1 MKFKL
6 AKTILF
12 LSVYFTSI
20 LIIFAQDI
28 PKKPYPPR
36 LVNDFT
42 GTLNKNQISRLEQKL
57 VNFNDTTSTQIAIVL
72 VNSFNGYDKVVFAER
87 LAEDWGVGQKGSENG
102 IVVLLKPKKSMEKG
116 EVWITIGYGLEGA
129 IPDAIVKR
137 IIENE
142 MIPSFQNYDYYQG
155 LDKGT
160 TTLMFLASGEF
171 TADEYK
177 KKTEGSPFGFIIP
190 FIVILIIFTLIRSS
204 GRSQT
209 VGKKNIPFWTALLL
223 GSAIGGVGR
232 HSGSWGSFSGGSG
245 GFGGGGFGG
254 FGGGSFGGGGAG
266 GSW

>member
-6 AKTILF
+6 AKSILF
-12 LSVYFTSI
+12 LSVYFTSL
-20 LIIFAQDI
+20 LIVFAQDI

-42 GTLNKNQISRLEQKL
+42 GTLNKNQINSLELKL
-57 VNFNDTTSTQIAIVL
+57 VNFNDTTSTQIAVVL
-72 VNSFNGYDKVVFAER
+72 VNTFNGYDKVEFADLLGEK
-87 LAEDWGVGQKGSENG
+87 WGIGQKGFDNG
-102 IVVLLKPKKSMEKG
+102 IVVLLKPKKNMEKG
-116 EVWITIGYGLEGA
+116 EVWIATGYGLEGA

-160 TTLMFLASGEF
+160 TTLMSLASGEF
-171 TADEYK
+171 TTDDYK
-177 KKTEGSPFGFIIP
+177 KNTDGSPFGFIIP
-190 FIVILIIFTLIRSS
+190 FIVIIIIFSLIRRS

-209 VGKKNIPFWTALLL
+209 VGKKSIPFWTALWL
-223 GSAIGGVGR
+223 GSAIGGGGS
-232 HSGSWGSFSGGSG
+232 HSGSWGGFSGGSG

>member
-20 LIIFAQDI
+20 FIIFAQDI
-28 PKKPYPPR
+28 PKRPYPPR
-36 LVNDFT
+36 LVTDFT

-72 VNSFNGYDKVVFAER
+72 VNSFNGYDKVVFADLLGEK
-87 LAEDWGVGQKGSENG
+87 WGIGQKGFDNG
-102 IVVLLKPKKSMEKG
+102 IVVLLKPKKGMEKG
-116 EVWITIGYGLEGA
+116 EVWIATGYGLEGA

-160 TTLMFLASGEF
+160 TTLMSLASGEF
-171 TADEYK
+171 TADDYK
-177 KKTEGSPFGFIIP
+177 KSTEGSPFGFIIP
-190 FIVILIIFTLIRSS
+190 FIVILIIFTLIRGS

-223 GSAIGGVGR
+223 GSALGGVGR
-232 HSGSWGSFSGGSG
+232 HSGSWGGFSGGSG

>member
-1 MKFKL
+1 
-6 AKTILF
+6 
-12 LSVYFTSI
+12 
-20 LIIFAQDI
+20 
-28 PKKPYPPR
+28 
-36 LVNDFT
+36 
-42 GTLNKNQISRLEQKL
+42 
-57 VNFNDTTSTQIAIVL
+57 
-72 VNSFNGYDKVVFAER
+72 
-87 LAEDWGVGQKGSENG
+87 
-102 IVVLLKPKKSMEKG
+102 
-116 EVWITIGYGLEGA
+116 
-129 IPDAIVKR
+129 
-137 IIENE
+137 
-142 MIPSFQNYDYYQG
+142 G